1 MHRTLEEEVLECGL
15 EEVVITVLKED
26 GGFVSVEM
34 AGVMVGVVFES
45 VQAVF
50 MVKWWRTIQ
59 WVVWMMGL

>member
-1 MHRTLEEEVLECGL
+1 MVRFCVSLAMLVLEMATG
-15 EEVVITVLKED
+15 
-26 GGFVSVEM
+26 SMVEM